1 MKCIY
6 LVQYFPPEKSSGS
19 NLVEDLLE
27 GFSMHGWD
35 TEVFTPTPTR
45 GVTDEQRRE
54 YAHKRVEAKYDG
66 KLTIHRMHLYREG
79 KSFIGRAI
87 RYILF
92 SIECFWK
99 AATVPADFI
108 FTGSGPPTQGVVV
121 GLAKKVSGKK
131 VIYNLQDIFPD
142 SLVTA
147 GICKENSFL
156 MKIGHAMENF
166 TYRNADHI
174 ITITDDMKANIVKKG
189 VPENKISVIRNW
201 IDTDKV
207 KHISRED
214 NTLFDELKLS
224 RDKFYVVYAGNLG
237 KVQGVD
243 VILEAASLMKGHKD
257 IRFVIFGNGSEEDH
271 LRKIVNEKN
280 LDNVLMYPLQPIK
293 RVSEV
298 YSMADIAVI
307 SCTPGTGGSGMPS
320 KTWTIMAA
328 GVPII
333 ASFDMP
339 SEMERTIKQA
349 GCGYCVQSGSVED
362 LMDAVMKIYGDRL
375 ATTKMAENSRCYAV
389 KMASKEKSVAL
400 YIESISKILEKGKS
414 REDCSG

>member
-1 MKCIY
+1 MKLVY
-6 LVQYFPPEKSSGS
+6 LVQYFSPEKASGLQ
-19 NLVEDLLE
+19 LVEDLLE
-27 GFSMHGWD
+27 GFSAHGWKTD
-35 TEVFTPTPTR
+35 VFTPTPTR
-45 GVTDEQRRE
+45 GVTDEQRKE
-54 YAHKRVEAKYDG
+54 YARKRVEIKYDG
-66 KLTIHRMHLYREG
+66 RLTIHRMHLYREG
-79 KSFIGRAI
+79 KGFVGRAI
-87 RYILF
+87 RYLLF

-142 SLVTA
+142 SLVTS
-147 GICKENSFL
+147 GICGENSFL

-174 ITITDDMKANIVKKG
+174 ITITDDMKANIMKKG
-189 VPENKISVIRNW
+189 VPEDKISVVRNW

-214 NTLFDELKLS
+214 NSLFDELKLP
-224 RDKFYVVYAGNLG
+224 RDGFYVVYAGNLG

-243 VILEAASLMKGHKD
+243 VILKTASLMKNNRD
-257 IRFVIFGNGSEEDH
+257 IKFVIFGNGSEEEN
-271 LRKIVNEKN
+271 LKKIVNDKH
-280 LDNVLMYPLQPIK
+280 LDNVLMLPLQPIE
-293 RVSEV
+293 RASEV
-298 YSMADIAVI
+298 YSMADVSII

-339 SEMERTIKQA
+339 SEMERTIEEAECGFCTRA
-349 GCGYCVQSGSVED
+349 GDENELTEKIIRVFGDSRLKKCLGQNARRYAEKNVSKAEAVE
-362 LMDAVMKIYGDRL
+362 KYIKSIERL
-375 ATTKMAENSRCYAV
+375 V
-389 KMASKEKSVAL
+389 DKEK
-400 YIESISKILEKGKS
+400 
-414 REDCSG
+414 

>member
-6 LVQYFPPEKSSGS
+6 FVQYFPPEKSSGA

-27 GFSMHGWD
+27 GFSAHGWKTD
-35 TEVFTPTPTR
+35 VFTPTPTR
-45 GVTDEQRRE
+45 GVTDEQRKE
-54 YAHKRVEAKYDG
+54 YARKRVEVKYDG

-79 KSFIGRAI
+79 KGFVGRAI
-87 RYILF
+87 RYVLF

-142 SLVTA
+142 SLVTS
-147 GICKENSFL
+147 GICGENSFL

-174 ITITDDMKANIVKKG
+174 ITITDDMKANIMKKG
-189 VPENKISVIRNW
+189 VPEDKISVVRNW

-214 NTLFDELKLS
+214 NLLFDELKLP
-224 RDKFYVVYAGNLG
+224 RDGFYVVYAGNLG

-243 VILEAASLMKGHKD
+243 VILKTASLMKNNRD
-257 IRFVIFGNGSEEDH
+257 IKFVIFGNGSEEEN
-271 LRKIVNEKN
+271 LKKIVNDKH
-280 LDNVLMYPLQPIK
+280 LDNVLMLPLQPIE
-293 RVSEV
+293 RASEV
-298 YSMADIAVI
+298 YSMADVSII

-339 SEMERTIKQA
+339 SEMERTIEEAECGFCTRA
-349 GCGYCVQSGSVED
+349 GDENELTEKIIRVFGDSRLKKCLGQNARRYAEKNVSKAEAVE
-362 LMDAVMKIYGDRL
+362 KYIKSIERL
-375 ATTKMAENSRCYAV
+375 AD
-389 KMASKEKSVAL
+389 KEK
-400 YIESISKILEKGKS
+400 
-414 REDCSG
+414 

>member
-1 MKCIY
+1 MKLVY
-6 LVQYFPPEKSSGS
+6 LVQYFSPEKASGLQ
-19 NLVEDLLE
+19 LVEDLLE
-27 GFSMHGWD
+27 GFSAHGWKTD
-35 TEVFTPTPTR
+35 VFTPTPTR
-45 GVTDEQRRE
+45 GVTDEQRKE
-54 YAHKRVEAKYDG
+54 YARKRVEIKYDG
-66 KLTIHRMHLYREG
+66 RLTIHRMHLYREG
-79 KSFIGRAI
+79 KGFVGRAI
-87 RYILF
+87 RYLLF

-142 SLVTA
+142 SLVTS
-147 GICKENSFL
+147 GICGENSFL

-174 ITITDDMKANIVKKG
+174 ITITDDMKANIMKKG
-189 VPENKISVIRNW
+189 VPEDKISVVRNW

-207 KHISRED
+207 KQISRED
-214 NTLFDELKLS
+214 NLLFDELKLP
-224 RDKFYVVYAGNLG
+224 RNGFYVVYAGNLG

-243 VILEAASLMKGHKD
+243 VILKTASLMKNNRD
-257 IRFVIFGNGSEEDH
+257 IKFVIFGNGSEEEN
-271 LRKIVNEKN
+271 LKKIVNDKH
-280 LDNVLMYPLQPIK
+280 LDNVLMLPLQPIE
-293 RVSEV
+293 RASEV
-298 YSMADIAVI
+298 YSMADVSII

-339 SEMERTIKQA
+339 SEMERTIEEAECGFCTRA
-349 GCGYCVQSGSVED
+349 GDENELTEKIIRVFGDSRLKKCLGQNARRYAEKNVSKAEAVE
-362 LMDAVMKIYGDRL
+362 KYIKSIERL
-375 ATTKMAENSRCYAV
+375 V
-389 KMASKEKSVAL
+389 DKEK
-400 YIESISKILEKGKS
+400 
-414 REDCSG
+414 

>member
-339 SEMERTIKQA
+339 SEMERTIEEARCGFCARA
-349 GCGYCVQSGSVED
+349 GDENELSEKIMRVYRDSQLKERLGRNARKYAEENVSKTE
-362 LMDAVMKIYGDRL
+362 AVAKYLRTI
-375 ATTKMAENSRCYAV
+375 
-389 KMASKEKSVAL
+389 EKVVDG
-400 YIESISKILEKGKS
+400 EK
-414 REDCSG
+414 

>member
-1 MKCIY
+1 MKLVY
-6 LVQYFPPEKSSGS
+6 LVQYFSPEKASGLQ
-19 NLVEDLLE
+19 LVEDLLE
-27 GFSMHGWD
+27 GFSEQGWKTD
-35 TEVFTPTPTR
+35 VFTPTPTR
-45 GVTDEQRRE
+45 GVTDEQRKE
-54 YAHKRVEAKYDG
+54 YAHKRVEVKYDG

-79 KSFIGRAI
+79 KGFIGRAI
-87 RYILF
+87 RYVLF

-108 FTGSGPPTQGVVV
+108 FTGSGPPTQGVIV

-142 SLVTA
+142 SLATS
-147 GICKENSFL
+147 GICGENSFL

-189 VPENKISVIRNW
+189 VPEDKISVVRNW

-207 KHISRED
+207 KHVPRES
-214 NTLFDELKLS
+214 NILFDELKLS
-224 RDKFYVVYAGNLG
+224 RDSFNVVYAGNLG

-243 VILEAASLMKGHKD
+243 VILKAASLMKDYSD
-257 IRFVIFGNGSEEDH
+257 IKFVIFGNGSEEDN
-271 LRKIVNEKN
+271 LKKIVNDN
-280 LDNVLMYPLQPIK
+280 HLDNVLMFPLQPIE

-307 SCTPGTGGSGMPS
+307 SCTPGTGRSGMPS

-339 SEMERTIKQA
+339 SEMERTIEEA
-349 GCGYCVQSGSVED
+349 GCGFCTRASDENGLSEKIMRVYRDSQLKECLGRNARKYAEENVSKTE
-362 LMDAVMKIYGDRL
+362 AVAKYLRSI
-375 ATTKMAENSRCYAV
+375 
-389 KMASKEKSVAL
+389 EKVVDG
-400 YIESISKILEKGKS
+400 EK
-414 REDCSG
+414 

>member
-1 MKCIY
+1 MKLVY
-6 LVQYFPPEKSSGS
+6 LVQYFSPEKASGLQ
-19 NLVEDLLE
+19 LVEDLLE
-27 GFSMHGWD
+27 GFSAHGWKTD
-35 TEVFTPTPTR
+35 VFTPTPTR
-45 GVTDEQRRE
+45 GVTDEQRKE
-54 YAHKRVEAKYDG
+54 YARKRVEIKYDG
-66 KLTIHRMHLYREG
+66 RLTIHRMHLYREG
-79 KSFIGRAI
+79 KGFVGRAI
-87 RYILF
+87 RYLLF

-142 SLVTA
+142 SLVTS
-147 GICKENSFL
+147 GICGENSFL

-174 ITITDDMKANIVKKG
+174 ITITDDMKANIMKKG
-189 VPENKISVIRNW
+189 VPEDKISVVRNW

-214 NTLFDELKLS
+214 NLLFDELKLP
-224 RDKFYVVYAGNLG
+224 RDGFYVVYAGNLG

-243 VILEAASLMKGHKD
+243 VILKTASLMKNNRD
-257 IRFVIFGNGSEEDH
+257 IKFVIFGNGSEEKN
-271 LRKIVNEKN
+271 LKKIVNDKH
-280 LDNVLMYPLQPIK
+280 LDNVLMLPLQPIE
-293 RVSEV
+293 RASEV
-298 YSMADIAVI
+298 YSMADISII

-328 GVPII
+328 GIPII

-339 SEMERTIKQA
+339 SEMERTIEEAECGFCTRA
-349 GCGYCVQSGSVED
+349 GDENELTEKIIRVFGDSRLKKCLGQNARRYAEKNVSKAEAVE
-362 LMDAVMKIYGDRL
+362 KYIKSIERL
-375 ATTKMAENSRCYAV
+375 V
-389 KMASKEKSVAL
+389 DKEK
-400 YIESISKILEKGKS
+400 
-414 REDCSG
+414 

>member
-1 MKCIY
+1 MKLVY
-6 LVQYFPPEKSSGS
+6 LVQYFSPEKASGLQ
-19 NLVEDLLE
+19 LVEDLLE
-27 GFSMHGWD
+27 GFSEHGWKTD
-35 TEVFTPTPTR
+35 VFTPTPTR

-54 YAHKRVEAKYDG
+54 YAHKRIEVRYDG
-66 KLTIHRMHLYREG
+66 KLTVHRMHLYREG
-79 KSFIGRAI
+79 KGFVGRAI
-87 RYILF
+87 RYVLF

-142 SLVTA
+142 SLVTS
-147 GICKENSFL
+147 GICGENSFL
-156 MKIGHAMENF
+156 MKIGYAMENF
-166 TYRNADHI
+166 TYCNADHI
-174 ITITDDMKANIVKKG
+174 ITITDDMKANIMKKG
-189 VPENKISVIRNW
+189 VPEDKISVVRNW

-214 NTLFDELKLS
+214 NFLFDELKLS
-224 RDKFYVVYAGNLG
+224 RDEFYVVYAGNLG

-243 VILEAASLMKGHKD
+243 VILKAASLMKDYKD
-257 IRFVIFGNGSEEDH
+257 IKFVIFGNGSEEEN
-271 LRKIVNEKN
+271 LKKIVNDEQ
-280 LDNVLMYPLQPIK
+280 LDNVLMFPLQPIE

-298 YSMADIAVI
+298 YSTADVSII

-339 SEMERTIKQA
+339 SEMERTIEEAECGFCTRA
-349 GCGYCVQSGSVED
+349 GDENELTEKIIRVFGDSRLKKCLGQNARRYAEKNVSKAEAVE
-362 LMDAVMKIYGDRL
+362 KYIKSIERL
-375 ATTKMAENSRCYAV
+375 AD
-389 KMASKEKSVAL
+389 KEK
-400 YIESISKILEKGKS
+400 
-414 REDCSG
+414 

>member
-1 MKCIY
+1 MKLVY
-6 LVQYFPPEKSSGS
+6 LVQYFSPEKASGLQ
-19 NLVEDLLE
+19 LVEDLLE
-27 GFSMHGWD
+27 GFSVHGWKTD
-35 TEVFTPTPTR
+35 VFTPTPTR
-45 GVTDEQRRE
+45 GVTDEQRKE
-54 YAHKRVEAKYDG
+54 YARKRVEVKYDG
-66 KLTIHRMHLYREG
+66 RLTIHRMHLYREG
-79 KSFIGRAI
+79 KGFVGRAI
-87 RYILF
+87 RYLLF

-142 SLVTA
+142 SLVTS
-147 GICKENSFL
+147 GICGENSFL

-174 ITITDDMKANIVKKG
+174 ITITDDMKANIMKKG
-189 VPENKISVIRNW
+189 VPEDKISVVRNW

-214 NTLFDELKLS
+214 NLLFDELKLP
-224 RDKFYVVYAGNLG
+224 RDGFYVVYAGNLG

-243 VILEAASLMKGHKD
+243 VILKTASLMKNYKN
-257 IRFVIFGNGSEEDH
+257 IKFVIFGNGSEEDS
-271 LRKIVNEKN
+271 LKKIVRDKH
-280 LDNVLMYPLQPIK
+280 LDNVLMLPLQPIE
-293 RVSEV
+293 RASEV
-298 YSMADIAVI
+298 YSMADVSII

-339 SEMERTIKQA
+339 SEMERTIEEAECGFCTRA
-349 GCGYCVQSGSVED
+349 GDENELTEKIIRVFGDSRLKKCLGQNARRYAEKNVSKAEAVE
-362 LMDAVMKIYGDRL
+362 KYIKSIERL
-375 ATTKMAENSRCYAV
+375 V
-389 KMASKEKSVAL
+389 DKEK
-400 YIESISKILEKGKS
+400 
-414 REDCSG
+414 